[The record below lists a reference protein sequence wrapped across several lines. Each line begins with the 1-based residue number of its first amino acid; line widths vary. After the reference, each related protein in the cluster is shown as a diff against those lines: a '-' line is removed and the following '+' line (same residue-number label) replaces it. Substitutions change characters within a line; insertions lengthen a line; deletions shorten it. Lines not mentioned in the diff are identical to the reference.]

1 MTPNITA
8 AKQDLNSGKRFSA
21 YSTAYVTT
29 NEDNLRNTLKH
40 IPENAQSALTVA
52 ASGDHP
58 MFTQLYG
65 IAHVDTF
72 DVSWHAKLIMDIKTV
87 AIRLLKYKDYCE
99 LLENLNRAATN
110 VMLVDHMPDI
120 VAQLPQF
127 EQQYLMEMGEYH
139 LFGRE
144 WYMPE
149 KVLPTKSEYKQMR
162 KTINKPY
169 NFIWSDIE
177 HLHTQLKG
185 KYDFIHLSNIMDY
198 ISSYNGDS
206 TRILRRLA
214 KHTRPGSNICMV
226 GLCQIPFYACQ
237 QFLASLKSTKTNKQ
251 SWKYYQ
257 LPYDN
262 TYILHRER

>member
-1 MTPNITA
+1 MTPNIFA
-8 AKQDLNSGKRFSA
+8 AKQDLNSEKRFSP

-87 AIRLLKYKDYCE
+87 ALALLKHKDYCK
-99 LLENLNRAATN
+99 LLEDLNRSRKN
-110 VMLVDHMPDI
+110 ILLIDHMPDI
-120 VAQLPQF
+120 VAKLPQF
-127 EQQYLMEMGEYH
+127 EQQYLLEMGEYR

-144 WYMPE
+144 WYMME
-149 KVLPTKSEYKQMR
+149 DVLPTPTEYRRMR

-198 ISSYNGDS
+198 VTSCNGDS
-206 TRILRRLA
+206 TRVLRHLA
-214 KHTRPGSNICMV
+214 KHTKPNGNICLV
-226 GLCQIPFYACQ
+226 GLNKTPFYACK
-237 QFLASLKSTKTNKQ
+237 QFIESLKSSKRNKQ
-251 SWKYYQ
+251 SWTYYQ
-257 LPYDN
+257 LPFDN